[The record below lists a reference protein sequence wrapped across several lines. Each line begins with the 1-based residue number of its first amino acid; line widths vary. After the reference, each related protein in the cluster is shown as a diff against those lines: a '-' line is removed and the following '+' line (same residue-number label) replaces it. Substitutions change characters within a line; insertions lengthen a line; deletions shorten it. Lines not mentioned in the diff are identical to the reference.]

1 MSSDVFGRRI
11 GGEVGDQER
20 AGAIR
25 AINCP
30 PRLDA
35 ARNVRLG
42 NLPPIARK
50 RTDAV
55 VAGHHGVSGGLSMSE
70 LSVASAMS
78 ASVVARVLVVEDDA
92 ILAELLA
99 YNLKAEG
106 FAAECVDTS

>member
-1 MSSDVFGRRI
+1 
-11 GGEVGDQER
+11 
-20 AGAIR
+20 
-25 AINCP
+25 
-30 PRLDA
+30 
-35 ARNVRLG
+35 
-42 NLPPIARK
+42 
-50 RTDAV
+50 
-55 VAGHHGVSGGLSMSE
+55 MSE